1 MNGYSGTN
9 SFPGVYGQNYEQRRA
24 ERIKEA
30 YGIEVPTSPVPAS

>member
-1 MNGYSGTN
+1 MNWLTSQISVGIHG
-9 SFPGVYGQNYEQRRA
+9 PNYEERRR

>member
-1 MNGYSGTN
+1 MSDHFSTN
-9 SFPGVYGQNYEQRRA
+9 SFLGVYGPGYEQRRA